1 MQDQRRSAVLG
12 AAAVILAAVL
22 CRNIGRELPGRALG
36 ILRSFLYVGLF
47 MAWGISLR
55 RRVMQPQARRFLT
68 AVAALIVLWLMERTA
83 KYFFVSTAA
92 AIRYLWYFF
101 YLPMLFI
108 PLLAVFVAAFL
119 GKPEGYRLPK
129 WTRLLYVPAAILLSL
144 VLTNDLHQ
152 AVFHFDPALTEWRD
166 SGYTYGAGYYGA
178 AGFMAL
184 CALTALGIMILKCR
198 GSRGRKTIWL
208 PLLFPALAA
217 LYAGLYIVYIEDHT
231 SLLYYLA
238 GDMTVA
244 FCLLFAGLLES
255 CLQTG
260 LIPTNTGYEALF
272 QASSVGMRITD
283 GEGAVRYASD
293 AAGPL
298 SEEDLRRVEAAGSL
312 LEGTTLRKARA
323 IPGGYILW
331 EEDVSELTRVKEEL
345 EAAREELRDRN
356 DILRDQYR
364 KDAQRY
370 KLEEQNRLY
379 DLVQQETQRQL
390 RQIDALAL
398 RLRETEEGSPERRAL
413 LLRILVLAT
422 YVKRR
427 KDMTISADRSRSLPV
442 SRLGSALRES
452 CGNLSLEG
460 IDGNLYL
467 PETEEELPV
476 AAAFAAYD
484 LFEDALEAALDTLR
498 YFYVTISEGEGGL
511 ALRVNFECGADLAPL
526 GERYPNARMERDED
540 GWFLSLTL
548 RGGEAS
554 C

>member
-1 MQDQRRSAVLG
+1 MKDQRRSAALG

-55 RRVMQPQARRFLT
+55 RRVMQPQARCFLT

-83 KYFFVSTAA
+83 KYFFVSTATV
-92 AIRYLWYFF
+92 IRYLWYFF

-108 PLLAVFVAAFL
+108 PLLAVFVAASL

-152 AVFHFDPALTEWRD
+152 AVFRFDPALTEWRD
-166 SGYTYGAGYYGA
+166 SGYTYGAGYYAA

-184 CALTALGIMILKCR
+184 CALAALGIMILKCR

-217 LYAGLYIVYIEDHT
+217 LYAGLYIGYIEDHT

-283 GEGAVRYASD
+283 GEGTVRYASD
-293 AAGPL
+293 AASPL

-323 IPGGYILW
+323 IRGGYILW

-345 EAAREELRDRN
+345 ESAREELRDRN
-356 DILRDQYR
+356 DILRD
-364 KDAQRY
+364 
-370 KLEEQNRLY
+370 
-379 DLVQQETQRQL
+379 
-390 RQIDALAL
+390 
-398 RLRETEEGSPERRAL
+398 
-413 LLRILVLAT
+413 
-422 YVKRR
+422 
-427 KDMTISADRSRSLPV
+427 
-442 SRLGSALRES
+442 
-452 CGNLSLEG
+452 
-460 IDGNLYL
+460 
-467 PETEEELPV
+467 
-476 AAAFAAYD
+476 
-484 LFEDALEAALDTLR
+484 
-498 YFYVTISEGEGGL
+498 
-511 ALRVNFECGADLAPL
+511 
-526 GERYPNARMERDED
+526 
-540 GWFLSLTL
+540 
-548 RGGEAS
+548 
-554 C
+554 